1 MAPQKSHPVTGLL
14 SNSDRP
20 FQLHRLAVPT
30 SLEAVLEYLWVV
42 TWQLPP
48 GERFISENLPHP
60 CPHWVYDPE
69 RSGLFGPVKGRFNK
83 ELTGNCWVIG
93 ARVKIGVMTELTGD
107 SMNTWVD
114 QVGDFNQ
121 IFPWNT
127 RELDLAMAGAKNW
140 EEGTK
145 LYQELLDQG
154 PWPMNLSPDIA
165 LVQKIEADIRNRND
179 WFQVQQVCGAYD
191 LSERQLERLF
201 KKYVGLT
208 PKWTL
213 RLNRLQQLTDRVV
226 ADEPIDWADLAVQL
240 GYFDQ
245 AHCLRDFKNMTGK
258 SPGDYRPS

>member
-1 MAPQKSHPVTGLL
+1 
-14 SNSDRP
+14 
-20 FQLHRLAVPT
+20 
-30 SLEAVLEYLWVV
+30 
-42 TWQLPP
+42 
-48 GERFISENLPHP
+48 
-60 CPHWVYDPE
+60 
-69 RSGLFGPVKGRFNK
+69 
-83 ELTGNCWVIG
+83 
-93 ARVKIGVMTELTGD
+93 
-107 SMNTWVD
+107 
-114 QVGDFNQ
+114 
-121 IFPWNT
+121 
-127 RELDLAMAGAKNW
+127 
-140 EEGTK
+140 
-145 LYQELLDQG
+145 
-154 PWPMNLSPDIA
+154 MNLSPDIA